1 MSIPGGSNL
10 LLLTSAAGG
19 GGGGYEISRSLRFN
33 SSDSA
38 YLSRAFDNTADNQ
51 KHTFSFWFKLSNL
64 PSANENFFGAWVDDS
79 YQTNCWISTT
89 GAFNF
94 YQDGQ
99 QAGPTGTSTLSF
111 YGTQVLR
118 DYSAWYH
125 VVISIDRT
133 QSTSTDRF
141 KVYLNGVDITAN
153 GSTSYGDQ
161 NSVARWPGSSTSDV
175 NIGRFRSG
183 EPLYYNGYLAD
194 FYFIDGQALDPSS
207 FGEFDTNGVWQPK
220 AYAGTYGTNG
230 FHLPFSDNS
239 TAAAL
244 GTDTSGNGNTWTV
257 NNLSVPVTSVT
268 NPVWYASPNLYTT
281 KADVLANATN
291 KGTGSWGASNEYVY
305 LVVNSGG
312 NIGSSNVFG
321 GNFPTTFY
329 PYSNVGGTFTRE
341 GSYGA
346 TELSSFGWAA
356 TNSALYKI
364 ANDRDFYILSDT
376 DANPPTGG
384 SLSGTIP
391 ALTTS
396 SFRTLAGINA
406 AADSFVDSPTN
417 YGTDTGA
424 GGEVRGN
431 YATLNPL
438 NTQISGSSVLQN
450 GNLTLNSTSG
460 TYVNSKST
468 LSASA
473 FNNYSEMSITTQSN
487 SNGLIGIGVGNAI
500 ANIATGDGSYT
511 TYRENGEIFVYPGGS
526 LAGTVA
532 SYTQGDVIGMT
543 ISSTQVS
550 FYKNNI
556 LQGTYSH
563 NLTGDFFVVGM
574 TYNNGGT
581 AVVDF
586 NFGQRPFAY
595 TAPSGFKALCTTNLP
610 EPTIADGS
618 TAMDVALYT
627 GNGSTQTI
635 SGLNFSP
642 DFAWLKIRS
651 NVGSHFLFDTVRG
664 ATNELRSNST
674 NAENSLAQS
683 LTAFNSDGFS
693 LGTDNAVNG
702 SSDTYVAW
710 TWDAGS
716 STVSNTE
723 GSISSQVRANASAG
737 FSVVTFTS
745 PSSGTFTVGHG
756 LGVSPSLI
764 ILKDRGQPSSWSVY
778 HSTVTSKDEYLLLN
792 TTAAKGSN
800 TNYWGTTAPS
810 STVFGAN
817 AGVSVQ
823 PSDPCVAYCWTPVDG
838 YSSAFSYSGNGSS
851 DGPYTY
857 LGFRSRFI
865 IIKRTDTNRRL
876 VNLRYSA

>member
-257 NNLSVPVTSVT
+257 NNLSVRQVVQATYNSTYGSNITAGEAAKIFDGDRSTYGVASGVFVGFSYSGTHATLKVENTS
-268 NPVWYASPNLYTT
+268 
-281 KADVLANATN
+281 
-291 KGTGSWGASNEYVY
+291 
-305 LVVNSGG
+305 
-312 NIGSSNVFG
+312 GSS
-321 GNFPTTFY
+321 
-329 PYSNVGGTFTRE
+329 
-341 GSYGA
+341 
-346 TELSSFGWAA
+346 
-356 TNSALYKI
+356 KQ
-364 ANDRDFYILSDT
+364 FYIQPWISGSSQNAGT
-376 DANPPTGG
+376 WANSPGG
-384 SLSGTIP
+384 SNAWIVP
-391 ALTTS
+391 ANTTAENTFS
-396 SFRTLAGINA
+396 FPAGHDGVGRIYTDDNQASLRFYDFRTAQQEAAGN
-406 AADSFVDSPTN
+406 DSLVDSPTN
-417 YGTDTGA
+417 GSQEDTGV
-424 GGEVRGN
+424 GGEVVGN
-431 YATLNPL
+431 YCTWNVLGGNA
-438 NTQISGSSVLQN
+438 SVVITN
-450 GNLTLNSTSG
+450 GNLDRSG
-460 TYVNSKST
+460 T
-468 LSASA
+468 
-473 FNNYSEMSITTQSN
+473 NNGNKMGT
-487 SNGLIGIGVGNAI
+487 IGVRSGKWYWEVNNTDVTSSTFLGCTEHNNDPEAYDLSHMYWNTGAKITGNA
-500 ANIATGDGSYT
+500 ASSYGASWTAGDTIGFALDCD
-511 TYRENGEIFVYPGGS
+511 NGTFVC
-526 LAGTVA
+526 
-532 SYTQGDVIGMT
+532 
-543 ISSTQVS
+543 
-550 FYKNNI
+550 YKNGI
-556 LQGTYSH
+556 SQGTLASG
-563 NLTGDFFVVGM
+563 LTGKTLYPLSRSD
-574 TYNNGGT
+574 GT
-581 AVVDF
+581 CAHSA

-595 TAPSGFKALCTTNLP
+595 PAPSGFKALCTTNLA

-618 TAMDVALYT
+618 TVMDVALYT

-642 DFAWLKIRS
+642 DLVWIKKRS
-651 NVGSHFLFDTVRG
+651 GSEWHCINDTVRG
-664 ATNELRSNST
+664 AELYLSSNTT
-674 NAENSLAQS
+674 NAESGASNV
-683 LTAFNSDGFS
+683 LTAFTSTGYTVGSQGLVNDNGFTFAS
-693 LGTDNAVNG
+693 
-702 SSDTYVAW
+702 W
-710 TWDAGS
+710 CWDAGN
-716 STVSNTE
+716 STVTNTQ
-723 GSISSQVRANASAG
+723 GSITSQVRANASAG
-737 FSVVTFTS
+737 FSVVTYT
-745 PSSGTFTVGHG
+745 GTGSAGTVGHG
-756 LGVSPSLI
+756 LGVKPDMIIIKNRSTGGYDWKVIHEGLTGAMGTYMIQLNLTDAESAASASWFNSTSP
-764 ILKDRGQPSSWSVY
+764 
-778 HSTVTSKDEYLLLN
+778 T
-792 TTAAKGSN
+792 
-800 TNYWGTTAPS
+800 
-810 STVFGAN
+810 STVF
-817 AGVSVQ
+817 SVGTLAAVNG
-823 PSDPCVAYCWTPVDG
+823 SGDNYVAYCFAPVAG

-851 DGPYTY
+851 DGPYT
-857 LGFRSRFI
+857 I
-865 IIKRTDTNRRL
+865 
-876 VNLRYSA
+876 